1 MPHTI
6 SLQSMNKGTLLQ
18 WVKMGKLFLVLLT
31 AKISCN
37 RCFINNVI
45 YSSIE
50 QQARTNLT
58 NISEKNQN
66 KFNPK
71 LAGDSE
77 T

>member
-1 MPHTI
+1 ML
-6 SLQSMNKGTLLQ
+6 S
-18 WVKMGKLFLVLLT
+18 
-31 AKISCN
+31 
-37 RCFINNVI
+37 
-45 YSSIE
+45 SSIE

-77 T
+77 TQEKFVV